1 MSINILKKS
10 YERVLILAE
19 LSRKERERRM
29 RREDILQAAGKL
41 FAENGYKNTSMN
53 AIAKKADFSKRTLYQ
68 YFENKSDLFLSVALQ
83 IYESLLTHLENTK
96 LKEDTGY
103 SKIKELLFAYFDF
116 YQKNEDKFRIIY
128 DIGKVRKE
136 TDNPKLKK
144 YFNIYKTFTD
154 ELKGLIMEG
163 QKDGSINKELDP
175 DLTTESLL
183 FIITG
188 FFNQLTIT
196 GESFT
201 SHINVDINEFSKH
214 VLNLIH
220 STLK

>member
-1 MSINILKKS
+1 
-10 YERVLILAE
+10 VLNLAE

-29 RREDILQAAGKL
+29 RREDILKAAGEL
-41 FAENGYKNTSMN
+41 FAKNGYKNTSMN

-83 IYESLLTHLENTK
+83 IYEDLLAHLEDTK
-96 LKEDTGY
+96 LTGDSGY
-103 SKIKELLFAYFDF
+103 AKIKELLIAYFNF
-116 YQKNEDKFRIIY
+116 YEQNEDKFGIIY

-136 TDNPKLKK
+136 TDNPKLQK
-144 YFNIYKTFTD
+144 YFSIYKTFTD
-154 ELKGLIMEG
+154 ELKELIKEG
-163 QKDGSINKELDP
+163 QRDGSINKELEP

-201 SHINVDINEFSKH
+201 SHINIDKNEFSRH